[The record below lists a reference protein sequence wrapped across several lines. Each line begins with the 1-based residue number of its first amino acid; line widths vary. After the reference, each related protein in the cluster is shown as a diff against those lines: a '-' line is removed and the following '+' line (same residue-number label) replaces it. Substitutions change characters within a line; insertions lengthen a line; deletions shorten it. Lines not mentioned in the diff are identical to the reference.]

1 MTKFTYLYVLDT
13 MADWEPAYLV
23 AELNTARYF
32 RKDAPQY
39 PVKTIGLSKEPITSM
54 GGIHISPD
62 ITVDEFDAN
71 HAAALI
77 LPGADTWLETK
88 QMPMLSIVQQ
98 CLESNVLVAA
108 ICGATAGLAQA
119 GILDKRQHTS
129 NDIAYLQAVCP
140 NYKGESLY
148 TAAPAVT
155 DGNLIT
161 ASGLAP
167 LEFAHEVLKYL
178 DVIDPQTLNAW
189 FKLYQTR
196 DPKYFFALMGKD

>member
-23 AELNTARYF
+23 AEINTGRYF

-39 PVKTIGLSKEPITSM
+39 PVKTIGLSKEPITTL
-54 GGIHISPD
+54 GGIRISPN
-62 ITVDEFDAN
+62 ITVNEFDASN
-71 HAAALI
+71 AVVLI
-77 LPGADTWLETK
+77 LPGADTWLESK
-88 QMPMLSIVQQ
+88 HKPILSIVQQ
-98 CLESNVLVAA
+98 CLESNILVAA

-148 TAAPAVT
+148 TSAPAVT

-167 LEFAHEVLKYL
+167 LEFTHEVLKYL
-178 DVIDPQTLNAW
+178 DVIKPQTLNAW
-189 FKLYQTR
+189 FNLHQTR
-196 DPKYFFALMGKD
+196 DPKYFFELMGEN